1 MSTSTPSQP
10 KKKIAITDLLI
21 GLIPLVIMLVLNTVA
36 TIPAFAVGFYEA
48 NTNPDFN
55 PDGIMNVIECDA
67 AQNALA
73 IGFICYSIIS
83 IVIMGIWYKKAF
95 LKKQVKISNKEV
107 FAPKTVALTIGGAI
121 GVWSIVNLALDGL
134 YAVIP
139 DAIDRFSQSMD
150 SAGIGSNFIITL
162 VYACILGPIAE
173 EFYYRAVTQ
182 GYARRSGIAAV
193 GVIIFQAALFGIAH
207 MNIVQSTYA
216 MFIGAF
222 IGLLR
227 YKYGNIRICCLAHI
241 VNNTIATFG
250 AELLAKTGLSDTS
263 YYILL
268 AIFGLVSIAVIIKL
282 IKTPARN
289 IDPAPQAA

>member
-10 KKKIAITDLLI
+10 KKKITITDLLI

-95 LKKQVKISNKEV
+95 LKKQVQISNKEV
-107 FAPKTVALTIGGAI
+107 FAPKTVALTIGGTI

-182 GYARRSGIAAV
+182 GYARRSGIAAA
-193 GVIIFQAALFGIAH
+193 GVIIFQAVMFGIAH
-207 MNIVQSTYA
+207 MNPVQSTYA

-222 IGLLR
+222 LGLLR

-268 AIFGLVSIAVIIKL
+268 AIFGLVSIAVIVKL